1 MSPRPLSIGDRLP
14 PASGRV
20 SLVTPG
26 THGWYA
32 LRVAPQREGWVEA
45 RLKLFGVKAFHPVL
59 TRTVVRK
66 GVRKRLVQRY
76 LPGYVFAHFPGWPV
90 IHEVLAVPHVLG
102 ALTVQSGDWAM
113 IAPWDLR
120 ALYDMR
126 AVDAGMRDAAAA
138 EAAKRKA
145 ARALRPGG
153 GVLFKAGP
161 LAGQTCEVIEIAGAG
176 DVRVR
181 LRLFGGDQVITAQAS
196 DLVPLRKAC

>member
-1 MSPRPLSIGDRLP
+1 MMHRPLSIGDRLP

-20 SLVTPG
+20 ALFEPG
-26 THGWYA
+26 PAGWYA

-45 RLKLFGVKAFHPVL
+45 RLALFGVRGFHPVL

-76 LPGYVFAHFPGWPV
+76 LPGYVFARFPGWPV

-113 IAPWDLR
+113 IAPEDLR
-120 ALYDMR
+120 SLYHMR
-126 AVDAGMRDAAAA
+126 LVDGEIRNAEKEQAAR
-138 EAAKRKA
+138 RKA
-145 ARALRPGG
+145 ARALTPGG

-161 LAGQTCEVIEIAGAG
+161 FVGLPCEVVEIRGEG
-176 DVRVR
+176 EVKVR
-181 LRLFGGDQVITAQAS
+181 LNIFGAHQVIKAQAS
-196 DLVPLRKAC
+196 DLVPMRKAS